1 MLHQLELENFQ
12 GYKKASIKLSTGINV
27 ITGDND
33 EGKSSIIRAL
43 NYLGR
48 NRPTRNNFIND
59 SEPNQTLKITGTFDN
74 GTVTRIKGKSK
85 NEYVIAGE
93 EPLKALK
100 TEVPDEVQEITQLK
114 DVNFQEQDNPY
125 FLLSLTPGNVAK
137 EINKVADLEVMDKL
151 ITSMKTEVSNAKQ
164 ESSFWTEKHNEY
176 KVQKEE
182 LKWVEQA
189 RDTFNKIRKL
199 NADVVA
205 DSDYYNKVVDLVNTI
220 ADCEEKLEAFEGV
233 EHAIKALKDIEK
245 LEDEIQS
252 VYEFRA
258 TLLEKRTA
266 LKYFDS
272 QLSQYDNIDKA
283 EKALKSIILLTEEIS
298 IMNYQKEKLTRCH
311 NLISEHEKTNTKVEQ
326 AEKAFV
332 DSLKKAGVCPLCET
346 EF

>member
-1 MLHQLELENFQ
+1 MLHKLELENFQ
-12 GYKKASIKLSTGINV
+12 GYKQASVEFSSGINV

-74 GTVTRIKGKSK
+74 GTVSRIKGKSK
-85 NEYVIAGE
+85 NEYVIKGE

-100 TEVPDEVQEITQLK
+100 TEVPNEVQEITQLK

-137 EINKVADLEVMDKL
+137 EINKVANLEVMDKL

-164 ESSFWTEKHNEY
+164 ESSFWIEKHQEY
-176 KVQKEE
+176 QNQTKELE
-182 LKWVEQA
+182 WVVEA
-189 RDTFNKIRKL
+189 RDDFNQIRKL
-199 NADVVA
+199 NTEIEK
-205 DSDYYNKVVDLVNTI
+205 DSERYNKVVDLVNDV

-233 EHAIKALKDIEK
+233 EHAIKALENIKQ

-252 VYEFRA
+252 LHTFREG
-258 TLLEKRTA
+258 LQEKRET
-266 LKYFDS
+266 LKFLDS
-272 QLSQYDNIDKA
+272 KLSQYDSIDKA
-283 EKALKSIILLTEEIS
+283 EKALKSTISLTETIGD
-298 IMNYQKEKLTRCH
+298 IQNQKSKLMRYKEFLQEYKKAVTGV
-311 NLISEHEKTNTKVEQ
+311 NE
-326 AEKAFV
+326 AEKAFE
-332 DSLKKAGVCPLCET
+332 DALMKAGICPLCGT

>member
-1 MLHQLELENFQ
+1 MLHKLELENFQ
-12 GYKKASIKLSTGINV
+12 GYKKASVEFSSGINV

-33 EGKSSIIRAL
+33 EGKSSVIRAL

-74 GTVTRIKGKSK
+74 GTVSRIKGKSK
-85 NEYVIAGE
+85 NEYIIKGE

-151 ITSMKTEVSNAKQ
+151 ITAMKTEVSNAKQ
-164 ESSFWTEKHNEY
+164 ESAFWTEKHQEY
-176 KVQKEE
+176 KTQKEE
-182 LKWVEQA
+182 LQWVEQA
-189 RDTFNKIRKL
+189 RDAFNKIREL

-220 ADCEEKLEAFEGV
+220 VDYEKKLEAFEGV
-233 EHAIKALKDIEK
+233 EHAIKALEDIQQ

-252 VYEFRA
+252 VHEFRA
-258 TLLEKRTA
+258 TLQEKRSA

-272 QLSQYDNIDKA
+272 QLSQYDDIDKA
-283 EKALKSIILLTEEIS
+283 EKALKSIILLTEKIS
-298 IMNYQKEKLTRCH
+298 TMNHQKEKLTRCY
-311 NLISEHEKTNTKVEQ
+311 NLISEMNEMNAKVAQ
-326 AEKAFV
+326 AEKTFAN
-332 DSLKKAGVCPLCET
+332 SLKKAGVCPLCET